1 MGILPAEESGG
12 IVEIGAKKAQAVDE
26 LEIVAAFL
34 FSGTAFS
41 WRILKPYTGSQSLG
55 K

>member
-1 MGILPAEESGG
+1 VGILPAEESGG

-34 FSGTAFS
+34 FPAPHSRGES
-41 WRILKPYTGSQSLG
+41 SNLIRVRKV
-55 K
+55 

>member
-1 MGILPAEESGG
+1 VGILPAEESGG

-34 FSGTAFS
+34 FPSGDGR
-41 WRILKPYTGSQSLG
+41 W
-55 K
+55 